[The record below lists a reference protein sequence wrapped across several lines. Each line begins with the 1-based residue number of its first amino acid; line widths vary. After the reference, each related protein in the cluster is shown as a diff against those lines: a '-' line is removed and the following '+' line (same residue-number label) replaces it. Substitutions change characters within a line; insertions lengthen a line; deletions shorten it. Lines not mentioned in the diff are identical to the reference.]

1 MKSQLNIIK
10 LNKTKVHKEKINKVH
25 LNLVELNTIDLNKED
40 KKYFREK
47 NRSYID
53 GGDYYR
59 KRSV

>member
-1 MKSQLNIIK
+1 MKSQLNTIK
-10 LNKTKVHKEKINKVH
+10 LNKTKMHKEKINKVH
-25 LNLVELNTIDLNKED
+25 LNLVELNTIDLNKEG

-47 NRSYID
+47 ISPYSD